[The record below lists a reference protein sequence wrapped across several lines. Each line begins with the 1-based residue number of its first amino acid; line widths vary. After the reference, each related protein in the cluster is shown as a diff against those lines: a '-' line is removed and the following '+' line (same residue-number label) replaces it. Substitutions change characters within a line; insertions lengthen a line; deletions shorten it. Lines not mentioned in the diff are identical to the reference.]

1 MSLTNAIALLYGP
14 SQVWKKISEQK
25 QSIAQ
30 IYFTFLIF
38 FAAIPP
44 VSAFIGST
52 YVGWS
57 IGDGA
62 THKLTTESALYLSIV
77 AYIAIL
83 VAVLVLAAFVQ
94 WMAKTYGAS
103 PTLADCVALT
113 AYSCTPLFLVSI
125 MGSFPILWL
134 DMLFSL
140 VAIAMSVNLLY
151 KGVPEIMGIN
161 QEKGFLFAS
170 SILTVCMVSL
180 VGMLAITIIFWGSGL
195 SPVFTSS

>member
-14 SQVWKKISEQK
+14 SQEWKNISEQK

-30 IYFTFLIF
+30 IYLTFLVF

-52 YVGWS
+52 YVGWN
-57 IGDGA
+57 IAGE
-62 THKLTTESALYLSIV
+62 TYKLTTDSALYLSII
-77 AYIAIL
+77 AYVAIL
-83 VAVLVLAAFVQ
+83 VAVIILSAFVQ
-94 WMAKTYGAS
+94 WMAKTYGAN
-103 PTLADCVALT
+103 PTLAECVNLT
-113 AYSCTPLFLVSI
+113 AYSCTPLFLVGVL
-125 MGSFPILWL
+125 GSFPILWL

-151 KGVPEIMGIN
+151 KGVPQIMGVN

-170 SILTVCMVSL
+170 SILTLGMVSL
-180 VGMLAITIIFWGSGL
+180 VGMLAVTIIFWGSGI
-195 SPVFTSS
+195 SPVFTS